1 MTQTQGSL
9 ARQITDYA
17 HRADPYP
24 IYAELR
30 KTPVVHDEEGPYIVS
45 TYWEIHGLLHD
56 PRLSSE
62 ARDLDP
68 EAAPELV
75 EEDDPGLPPSFLR
88 LDPPEH
94 DRLRRLAMAPFGP
107 PHTPR
112 RLHAMRGEL
121 TRIVGELIDGFEGRD
136 RIDLVDHFSYPFPVT
151 VICRLLGVPREDEP
165 RFHAWAETL
174 ALSLDPDP
182 DADAAERR
190 RITRQARTELAMYL
204 SELMAERRRAP
215 RDDML
220 SALVNGQGPE
230 EGRMSRVELLST
242 AALLLVAGHE
252 TTVNLITNGMLTLL
266 RNPGMCSPGCARI
279 PIWSSRWWRSC
290 CGSIRRCRCFPQRT
304 PLSEIDIAGVTIP
317 KGAPVR
323 LLLASGNRDPQ
334 RFLDPDRFEIRSAG
348 TTSTSASAAASTA
361 ASAPR
366 WPGWR
371 RKIALTELARRLD
384 QPRLLEDPPTYR
396 RNAVL
401 RGPRHLRDRPG
412 GTAAERIPERLPG
425 RIPGRVPE
433 RVPVT
438 AGLGGP
444 APPGPANR
452 AHHERD
458 AEQCSSRPRPSR
470 PYPSRPR
477 PSRPG
482 RRCSGPYRR
491 RRGRG
496 RAPTD
501 HQ

>member
-62 ARDLDP
+62 ARNLDP

-165 RFHAWAETL
+165 RFHSWAETL
-174 ALSLDPDP
+174 AASLDPDP
-182 DADAAERR
+182 GADAAERR

-204 SELMAERRRAP
+204 SELMEERRRAP

-220 SALVNGQGPE
+220 SALVSGQGPE
-230 EGRMSRVELLST
+230 ERMSRVELLST

-266 RNPGMCSPGCARI
+266 RNPDVLARLRKA
-279 PIWSSRWWRSC
+279 PHLVVPLVEELLR
-290 CGSIRRCRCFPQRT
+290 FDPPVQMLPQRT

-317 KGAPVR
+317 EGASVW

-334 RFLDPDRFEIRSAG
+334 RFLDPDRFDPRRRDNQHLGFGSGIHSCFG
-348 TTSTSASAAASTA
+348 
-361 ASAPR
+361 APLAR
-366 WPGWR
+366 LEAQ
-371 RKIALTELARRLD
+371 IALTELARRLD
-384 QPRLLEDPPTYR
+384 EPRLLEDPPTYR

-401 RGPRHLRDRPG
+401 RGPRHLPIALEGLRPKASPNG
-412 GTAAERIPERLPG
+412 SS
-425 RIPGRVPE
+425 
-433 RVPVT
+433 
-438 AGLGGP
+438 
-444 APPGPANR
+444 NR
-452 AHHERD
+452 
-458 AEQCSSRPRPSR
+458 SSNGSR
-470 PYPSRPR
+470 
-477 PSRPG
+477 
-482 RRCSGPYRR
+482 
-491 RRGRG
+491 
-496 RAPTD
+496 
-501 HQ
+501 